1 MRHSLREESGLAARC
16 GRRKGEKAVTS
27 RRKRAFYGS
36 TPSLPLLES
45 VSAVSWA
52 VRRPPARSLG
62 RPAHSLTD
70 VSTSE
75 EGLVSHSAPG
85 SEKTAKE

>member
-1 MRHSLREESGLAARC
+1 MKGEPAGGRKEGSEAFIEEGGKWPCRSLRKEE
-16 GRRKGEKAVTS
+16 GRQGEKAVTS

-52 VRRPPARSLG
+52 VRPPARSLG
-62 RPAHSLTD
+62 RPQSD
-70 VSTSE
+70 
-75 EGLVSHSAPG
+75 
-85 SEKTAKE
+85 